1 MTKTVGATE
10 VPVGS
15 EGSAVAIVGMGA
27 LFPGAGNA
35 QTFWRNIVGG
45 FDAISDVP
53 SARWDPE
60 YYQPNLP
67 AASDRLYCKRGGF
80 VDDLAYFDP
89 APFGIMPFAAAGSE
103 PDQMLALR
111 VAMEV
116 ITDIGGPERLPERSR
131 VGVILGRG
139 GYLSPAGAR
148 LDQRVRTARQLVTTL
163 RELVPGLGDDQLE
176 RVRTAF
182 QDKLGPERPE
192 AAIGLV
198 PNLVASRIA
207 NRLDLQGPAY
217 TVDAACASSL
227 LAVDH
232 AVSELNTRRCDLVL
246 AGGVHH
252 THDITFWS
260 VFTQLGALS
269 RSERIRPF
277 DQNADGLLIGEGTGM
292 IALKRLA
299 DALQD
304 GDRIYA
310 VVRGTGI
317 SSDGR
322 ASSLMAPRTEGQVL
336 ALRRAWQAAGLD
348 PAAPDAIGLLE
359 AHGTAT
365 PAGDQAELATL
376 TTVFG
381 PATVAGPDI
390 GIGSVKSMIG
400 HAMPAAGIAGLIKA
414 VLAVHHGVMPPTL
427 HCDDPHRGFAGT
439 RFAPVTTARSW
450 KEQHAGPRRAAVNAF
465 GFGGINAHVIVE
477 QAPGESVGSYAAGDV
492 SRTSAERLLL
502 LSGATVQ
509 DIASALDVD
518 DELLLEQSLSGT
530 PIGSGPVRLAIA
542 APDVRRIALARKV
555 VARGTPWRGRS
566 DVYFEP
572 RPLVTA
578 PEHVAFLFPG
588 LEPTFAPRIGGVAAH
603 FGLAPIELST
613 GTTFVEQAVNVVA
626 VSRLLA
632 AAMHEIGI
640 EPGLLAG
647 HSLGEWT
654 AMVAGGMYRREDA
667 DAFIGSVADTA
678 TDSPN
683 VVYAALGCSAADAVI
698 ALGELH
704 GQDGVVVTHD
714 NCPHQSVVCGHP
726 LRIDGAIDRLRRAG
740 VMAQIV
746 PIRTG
751 FHSPM
756 MADHLGPVYDAFRRL
771 PPHAATVPVW
781 SATSVDRFPDEPE
794 NIRALVIRH
803 LVEPVRFRPLLER
816 LHDEGVR
823 AFVQIGPGSLP
834 GFVADTLRGC
844 EHLVVETDV
853 PERDSLDQLRRVAA
867 ALWAAGLSP
876 RFDRLP
882 GGRRSAKRSEA
893 KPLSPTTIKLD
904 LGNRLIKLDGA
915 VAPLVAQ
922 VRPSPA
928 FADNAVLAEFDALVA
943 DMTAHTDSVLQAWT
957 GNVTNSVVAQTTSV
971 EVVEGRRAAEA
982 ATTRVISLATMP
994 ELLDHSLIATPRGWR
1009 DPSDGFPI
1017 VPITGMLEIM
1027 AEAARELVPGRVVI
1041 GWSNVRA
1048 MRWLVAD
1055 PPTTVTIQAAV
1066 GSGAQ
1071 HEIVRVSITI
1081 EGHATG
1087 TVLLA
1092 DAYPE
1097 APAPSLEPLAGE
1109 RPPAVSAAQIYS
1121 ARRLFHGPRFAGI
1134 AELVSDAEWGARAVL
1149 VNLPTRGALFDAVGQ
1164 VIGHWAQVSL
1174 PVDRTVFPTAIDLI
1188 QLYGPPPMFGALLKQ
1203 TAWIRDATATTL
1215 RADSDL
1221 VDERG
1226 ALWARVEG
1234 WTNSRIAGD
1243 ERNWQMQLH
1252 PDSIG
1257 LGTIQ
1262 SGGWC
1267 LVEEQWPDTRTRELI
1282 MRNYMCAVERAE
1294 YERLDPTHQRRWLLG
1309 RIAAKDAV
1317 RNWLWANG
1325 TRSVYTCEFSIGEDG
1340 SGHPYALG
1348 ELDHLHALRISYAH
1362 TNCRGRAVGLGVAIV
1377 ATYSVGISI
1386 EPIGNRAG
1394 VSPSA
1399 HEHVR
1404 FVAAERAAAQ
1414 ALNADQAVAVD
1425 QALTVVGVRTA
1436 ELDTVVTIEVSAG
1449 GVVAATMPIVTR
1461 VISVDD
1467 QSFVVAWT
1475 QSPTA
1480 DQEEA

>member
-1 MTKTVGATE
+1 MTDAAH
-10 VPVGS
+10 GS
-15 EGSAVAIVGMGA
+15 NGPAVAIVGIGA
-27 LFPGAGNA
+27 LFPGAGDA
-35 QTFWRNIVGG
+35 ETFWRNIVGG
-45 FDAISDVP
+45 VDAISQVP
-53 SARWDPE
+53 PTRWDPE
-60 YYQPNLP
+60 YYQPDLP
-67 AASDRLYCKRGGF
+67 AASDRLYCRRGGF

-111 VAMEV
+111 VATEV
-116 ITDIGGPERLPERSR
+116 ITDIGGPERLPDRSR

-163 RELVPGLGDDQLE
+163 RELVPDLGEDQLE
-176 RVRTAF
+176 QVRSAF
-182 QDKLGPERPE
+182 QERLGPERPE

-232 AVSELNTRRCDLVL
+232 AVSELATGRCDLVL

-269 RSERIRPF
+269 RSEQIRPF
-277 DQNADGLLIGEGTGM
+277 DQSADGLLIGEGTGM

-299 DALQD
+299 DAERD

-336 ALRRAWQAAGLD
+336 ALQRAWRTAGLD
-348 PAAPDAIGLLE
+348 PTAPGAIGLLE

-365 PAGDQAELATL
+365 PAGDEAELATL

-381 PATVAGPDI
+381 LATTSGPDI

-400 HAMPAAGIAGLIKA
+400 HTMPAAGIAGLIKA
-414 VLAVHHGVMPPTL
+414 VLAVYHGVLPPTL
-427 HCDDPHRGFAGT
+427 HCDEPHRAFAGT
-439 RFAPVTTARSW
+439 RFAPVTAARPW
-450 KEQHAGPRRAAVNAF
+450 KEPLTGPRRAAVNAF

-477 QAPGESVGSYAAGDV
+477 QAPGPKVGSHHTETDRAAG
-492 SRTSAERLLL
+492 AESLLL
-502 LSGATVQ
+502 LSGATVG
-509 DIASALDVD
+509 DIAAALDVD
-518 DELLLEQSLSGT
+518 DDALLEQARRCASTGT
-530 PIGSGPVRLAIA
+530 GPVRLAIA
-542 APDVRRIALARKV
+542 APDARRIALARKI

-572 RPLVTA
+572 RRLITDRRQ
-578 PEHVAFLFPG
+578 VAFLFPG
-588 LEPTFAPRIGGVAAH
+588 LEPTFAPRIEGVAAH
-603 FGLAPIELST
+603 FGLPPIELSS
-613 GTTFVEQAVNVVA
+613 GTSFVEQAVNVVA

-667 DAFIGSVADTA
+667 DAFIDSVADDGA
-678 TDSPN
+678 DSPD
-683 VVYAALGCSAADAVI
+683 VVYAALGCSAADAVT
-698 ALGELH
+698 ALGALH
-704 GQDGVVVTHD
+704 GPADVVVTHD

-726 LRIDGAIDRLRRAG
+726 QRIDEAIDRLRQAG
-740 VMAQIV
+740 VLAQVV

-751 FHSPM
+751 FHSPV
-756 MADHLGPVYDAFRRL
+756 MADHLGPVYDAFHRL
-771 PPHAATVPVW
+771 PPRAASVPVW
-781 SATSVDRFPDEPE
+781 SATSVDKFPDSPE
-794 NIRALVIRH
+794 QIRALVIRH

-816 LHDEGVR
+816 LHAEGVR

-834 GFVADTLRGC
+834 GFVADTLRGS
-844 EHLVVETDV
+844 EHLVVETAV
-853 PERDSLDQLRRVAA
+853 AERDSLVQLWRVAA
-867 ALWAAGLSP
+867 ALWAAGLNP

-882 GGRRSAKRSEA
+882 GIQRPERRTPA
-893 KPLSPTTIKLD
+893 KPLSSTAIKLD
-904 LGNRLIKLDGA
+904 LGNRSIMLGGA
-915 VAPLVAQ
+915 LAPLVPQ
-922 VRPSPA
+922 PA
-928 FADNAVLAEFDALVA
+928 AATSSRSRTAALADSAILAEFDALVA
-943 DMTAHTDSVLQAWT
+943 EMTAHTESVVQAWAQT
-957 GNVTNSVVAQTTSV
+957 ATNVVALPTT
-971 EVVEGRRAAEA
+971 AT
-982 ATTRVISLATMP
+982 TTRVISLETMP
-994 ELLDHSLIATPRGWR
+994 ELIDHSLIATPAGWH

-1027 AEAARELVPGRVVI
+1027 ADAARELLPGRVVI

-1048 MRWLVAD
+1048 MRWLVAA
-1055 PPTTVTIQAAV
+1055 PATTVTIDAV
-1066 GSGAQ
+1066 VDESARDDA
-1071 HEIVRVSITI
+1071 ECVTVTI
-1081 EGHATG
+1081 AGHATG
-1087 TVLLA
+1087 TVLLSGR
-1092 DAYPE
+1092 YPHPPE
-1097 APAPSLEPLAGE
+1097 RTSELLDGE
-1109 RPPAVSAAQIYS
+1109 RPAAVSADRIYRD
-1121 ARRLFHGPRFAGI
+1121 RRLFHGPRFAGI
-1134 AELVSDAEWGARAVL
+1134 TELVCDADWGARAVL

-1174 PVDRTVFPTAIDLI
+1174 QVDRTVFPVGIDSI
-1188 QLYGPPPMFGALLKQ
+1188 ELYGPPQRDGALLKQ
-1203 TAWIRDATATTL
+1203 TAWIREATSTTL

-1226 ALWARVEG
+1226 ALWARVQG

-1252 PDSIG
+1252 PDSLG
-1257 LGTIQ
+1257 LGTIEP
-1262 SGGWC
+1262 GGWC

-1282 MRNYMCAVERAE
+1282 MRNYMCAVERDA
-1294 YERLDPTHQRRWLLG
+1294 YERLDPMHQRRWLLG

-1325 TRSVYTCEFSIGEDG
+1325 TASVYTCEFAIDASVTGR
-1340 SGHPYALG
+1340 PYAVGLPNLD
-1348 ELDHLHALRISYAH
+1348 ELQIAHAN
-1362 TNCRGRAVGLGVAIV
+1362 TNCRGRAVGLGVAMV
-1377 ATYSVGISI
+1377 ATHAVGISI
-1386 EPIGNRAG
+1386 TAVGGDTTEVPLSAGERDLIHQLPTSDPTVLRA
-1394 VSPSA
+1394 
-1399 HEHVR
+1399 R
-1404 FVAAERAAAQ
+1404 FAAAKEAAAQ
-1414 ALNADQAVAVD
+1414 LANEDGPLAVAAVRHNADQDADV
-1425 QALTVVGVRTA
+1425 TVEPLA
-1436 ELDTVVTIEVSAG
+1436 SCPL
-1449 GVVAATMPIVTR
+1449 PIHTR
-1461 VISVDD
+1461 LITVDD
-1467 QSFVVAWT
+1467 QPFVVAWT
-1475 QSPTA
+1475 HSPSA
-1480 DQEEA
+1480 DRGDSR